1 MAPAPIQT
9 EDSETLIFLDVDGVL
24 NIGIHDEGNAPLLLR
39 DEDVRTA
46 KKLAKRGYRGP
57 EAHCVAKL
65 SALAEHPVG
74 HMENGTYEELMT
86 QDGAEVSD
94 VLVGRLTEVMKAAG
108 EKCQVIL
115 SSSWRRLHHRNRRR
129 RLEQCISK
137 HLGRTFDFD
146 GTTPTHR
153 EEKCAADR
161 LITVADH
168 LKAICAR
175 RPSDAPE
182 LRVLVLEDFF
192 ITGMD
197 GWKCGDQ
204 RMDSVAAAEC
214 WLQERAAF
222 KGSIS
227 VKLVHCYEEIV
238 TDTGL
243 KMQIGRGF
251 TQQSFLEAKN
261 FVTPLHSVSVEHCEP
276 GQEEGAETPPFPPA
290 PDPKSP
296 SEEEKSFLKIVS
308 SWMAPTNMVRVF

>member
-1 MAPAPIQT
+1 MAPAPIETQ
-9 EDSETLIFLDVDGVL
+9 DSETVIFLDVDGVL

-86 QDGAEVSD
+86 RNGEEVSD
-94 VLVGRLTEVMKAAG
+94 VLVRRLTEVMESAG

-115 SSSWRRLHHRNRRR
+115 SSSWRRPHHRNRRR
-129 RLEQCISK
+129 RLEQIISR
-137 HLGRTFDFD
+137 HLGLTFDFH
-146 GTTPTHR
+146 GTTPIQR

-161 LITVADH
+161 LLTIADH

-204 RMDSVAAAEC
+204 RMDSVAAAER
-214 WLQERAAF
+214 WLKEKAAVE
-222 KGSIS
+222 GSIS
-227 VKLVHCYEEIV
+227 VKLVHCYEEVV
-238 TDTGL
+238 TDTGM

-251 TQQSFLEAKN
+251 TQQSFLEAKQ
-261 FVTPLHSVSVEHCEP
+261 FVAPLCSVSLEHCDP
-276 GQEEGAETPPFPPA
+276 GQQGEETPPFPPA
-290 PDPKSP
+290 PEPKSP
-296 SEEEKSFLKIVS
+296 DEQEKGFLKIMS
-308 SWMAPTNMVRVF
+308 SWMAPSSMVRVF